1 MNKMPPYFRL
11 TWRTE
16 HAWMSGES
24 VLRYSLTNAIRNVK
38 TDQQLYLTLIPRDK
52 MNSSENTLTR
62 DHWVGLCQYRNV
74 TSFAQCSLEM
84 VQDPSFAFLLSEDH
98 EPDLVLCVGTGKKPV
113 LVIELKLLNCKLIT
127 NLNPLFLNKSAIQQG
142 GAIGLY
148 VQKCT
153 ETESN
158 YEFQVNVQGVQL
170 DNVTGNK
177 TVCFGEKSF

>member
-1 MNKMPPYFRL
+1 
-11 TWRTE
+11 
-16 HAWMSGES
+16 MSGES